1 MRLSA
6 ILQLAR
12 HSRGTVNDPS
22 RAEAAAHPVSLHR
35 ELGPQI
41 AEAILTRKAH
51 GRFVVASAGSQPA
64 SRENLLTVATLR
76 EFGIDWSG
84 HEPKGIDAVIG
95 EPWDLI
101 ITVCD
106 RAKESCP
113 VFPSRPAFAH
123 WGMPDPAAVVGSEN
137 ARLQAFRD
145 TVHYLSRRIDL
156 LLALPVE
163 KLERM
168 ALELRVRAI
177 ANQAPAEPGVIRA
190 DEHAHVP
197 NATSR

>member
-1 MRLSA
+1 MELSTTPA
-6 ILQLAR
+6 GPKPLHILFLCTGNSAR
-12 HSRGTVNDPS
+12 S
-22 RAEAAAHPVSLHR
+22 
-35 ELGPQI
+35 QI

-51 GRFVVASAGSQPA
+51 GRFVVESAGSQPA
-64 SRENLLTVATLR
+64 SRVNPLTVATLR
-76 EFGIDWSG
+76 EFGIEWSG
-84 HEPKGIDAVIG
+84 HAPKGIDAVIG
-95 EPWDLI
+95 KPWDLI

-106 RAKESCP
+106 RAKEACP

-123 WGMPDPAAVVGSEN
+123 WGMPDPAAVAGSED

-177 ANQAPAEPGVIRA
+177 ADQTPTEPGVIQA
-190 DEHAHVP
+190 GEHAHVP

>member
-1 MRLSA
+1 MERSNDVTPANPLRILFLCTGNSA
-6 ILQLAR
+6 R
-12 HSRGTVNDPS
+12 S
-22 RAEAAAHPVSLHR
+22 
-35 ELGPQI
+35 QI
-41 AEAILTRKAH
+41 AEAILTRKAR

-64 SRENLLTVATLR
+64 SRVNPLTVSVLR

-84 HEPKGIDAVIG
+84 HAPKGIDSVIA

-106 RAKESCP
+106 RARETCP
-113 VFPSRPAFAH
+113 VFPSRPALAH
-123 WGMPDPAAVVGSEN
+123 WGMPDPAAVAGSED

-177 ANQAPAEPGVIRA
+177 AAEAPVEPTTRLAAADDPRNHGARA
-190 DEHAHVP
+190 
-197 NATSR
+197 